1 MFCLIIESISSFF
14 WRTRIARHLQHT
26 TDHCP
31 LFLLSWNS
39 QIFQISENYLPCA
52 KNTKNA
58 SNARIEADITC
69 SLPISSVFLWLS
81 AAFVYRLHIIYS
93 RQSFA
98 KFHLCTTSMIC
109 CVSISVIYPL
119 HCLNS
124 YHRPHT
130 FPQANYFKSS
140 EVAVWACFRWY

>member
-58 SNARIEADITC
+58 SNARIEADIHNLQPSDFICIPLTQC
-69 SLPISSVFLWLS
+69 CFCLS
-81 AAFVYRLHIIYS
+81 AAYYLFETVIREISSLHNIYDLLCVDFCYLPTALPQLS
-93 RQSFA
+93 SSSA
-98 KFHLCTTSMIC
+98 HLSSSKLFQVFRSSCLSM
-109 CVSISVIYPL
+109 L
-119 HCLNS
+119 
-124 YHRPHT
+124 
-130 FPQANYFKSS
+130 
-140 EVAVWACFRWY
+140 